1 MSYQRPSDTLN
12 ASQRKSI
19 STEKYTPRVREP
31 NEALPPQISLMALP
45 VYKPSRD
52 LDQRSGIAKV

>member
-1 MSYQRPSDTLN
+1 MSYQRPSDKLN

-19 STEKYTPRVREP
+19 STARYTPRVRDKH
-31 NEALPPQISLMALP
+31 EALPPQVSVMKLP

-52 LDQRSGIAKV
+52 LDQRLVIARV